1 MSFATVNPFTNA
13 TVETFSDISDAQLD
27 AVIERAHTAYQSWRR
42 VPVTERAAIVKRA
55 GELML
60 EREDYFANLLT
71 LEMGKLIKQSH
82 AEVKGMAAPI
92 LAYYGENGPGFLADE
107 KIDVRFGE
115 AVVRTDPIGVL
126 IGVEPWNFPL
136 YQVVRFA
143 APNLVIGNTILLKHA
158 GNCPKSALALEQLF
172 HDAGV
177 PAGVYTNVFIS
188 TDQVARAIANPL
200 VQGVSLTGSERA
212 GEAVGEAAGKHLK
225 KVVLELGGSDAFIV
239 LDGENLERTVKAAV
253 YGRMANT
260 GQSCVAAKRFIVV
273 AGVYD
278 AFVAALKTAFEQLKP
293 GDPMDPATTLG
304 PLSSERAAQ
313 TLIDQISDTV
323 RAGATLVTGGG
334 RVDRPGA
341 FVQATIL
348 TGVTPGMRAYREELF
363 GPAAVIYRVADDDAA
378 VALAN
383 DSPFGLGG
391 SVFSSDIPRARAV
404 AERIDTG
411 MVWINHPTSSLP
423 NLPFGGVKRSGIGRE
438 LSHLGMNEFVNK
450 KLICTLAPDAKIM
463 GAGG

>member
-200 VQGVSLTGSERA
+200 VQS
-212 GEAVGEAAGKHLK
+212 
-225 KVVLELGGSDAFIV
+225 I
-239 LDGENLERTVKAAV
+239 
-253 YGRMANT
+253 
-260 GQSCVAAKRFIVV
+260 
-273 AGVYD
+273 
-278 AFVAALKTAFEQLKP
+278 
-293 GDPMDPATTLG
+293 
-304 PLSSERAAQ
+304 
-313 TLIDQISDTV
+313 
-323 RAGATLVTGGG
+323 
-334 RVDRPGA
+334 
-341 FVQATIL
+341 
-348 TGVTPGMRAYREELF
+348 
-363 GPAAVIYRVADDDAA
+363 
-378 VALAN
+378 
-383 DSPFGLGG
+383 
-391 SVFSSDIPRARAV
+391 
-404 AERIDTG
+404 
-411 MVWINHPTSSLP
+411 
-423 NLPFGGVKRSGIGRE
+423 
-438 LSHLGMNEFVNK
+438 
-450 KLICTLAPDAKIM
+450 
-463 GAGG
+463 